1 MGRGGVERIVRV
13 WLIYFMWV
21 TREQITKYNTL
32 GSGPVQSSQVDELRG
47 ERTTDFVVVWRPPQK
62 GYPLAGL
69 TWLWL

>member
-47 ERTTDFVVVWRPPQK
+47 ERTTDFVVV
-62 GYPLAGL
+62 
-69 TWLWL
+69 